1 MFGEITY
8 DIFDKLEEGIF
19 IVDKEGII
27 VFMNVK
33 ASEIERIDRDA
44 AVGKYLLDLY
54 PTLSEK
60 TSTLLKVLKYRE
72 PISDTIQT
80 YRNYKGEELT
90 TVNSSHPIYDG
101 KKLIG
106 AMEIMK
112 DVTSIKKLSE
122 EVIELKEEIHHVKT
136 AKPNKG
142 TAKYDFIDIIGKSE
156 ELLKCKEKAAK
167 AGNTT
172 SPILIYGE
180 TGTGKELFVQA
191 IHNNS
196 NRRNMPFIAQNCA
209 AIPST
214 LLEGILFGTSK
225 GSFTGAEDKRGLL
238 ELANGGTFYLD
249 ELNSMPLE
257 LQAKLLRV
265 IQEGALRRV
274 GDNQLRKID
283 IRIIAS
289 VNEPPE
295 ELLNSNTIR
304 RDLYYRLNVVRI
316 DIPPLRKRKEDIP
329 VLVNHF
335 INKFNNKF
343 HAKVQGIT
351 KLALDMIIT
360 GEWQGNIRE
369 LENYI
374 EGIFNRRAAGFID
387 IEDLDEM
394 NLQEV
399 NLNKII
405 PLKEKLNELEES
417 YIKEALVIT
426 QNNISKAAKLLD
438 IPRQTLQ
445 YKIKKL
451 QEKKLD

>member
-1 MFGEITY
+1 MFGKYTY
-8 DIFDKLEEGIF
+8 DIFDKFEEGIF

-27 VFMNVK
+27 VFMNIR
-33 ASEIERIDRDA
+33 ASEIERIDREA
-44 AVGKYLLDLY
+44 AIGRYLLEVY

-72 PISDTIQT
+72 PIIDSIQT

-101 KKLIG
+101 NKLIG
-106 AMEIMK
+106 VMEIMK

-122 EVIELKEEIHHVKT
+122 EVIELKEEIHHVKNV
-136 AKPNKG
+136 KSSKG

-156 ELLKCKEKAAK
+156 ELLKCKERALR

-172 SPILIYGE
+172 SPVLIYGE

-196 NRRNMPFIAQNCA
+196 TRRNKPFIAQNCA
-209 AIPST
+209 AIPAT
-214 LLEGILFGTSK
+214 LLEGILFGTVK
-225 GSFTGAEDKRGLL
+225 GSFTGAENRKGLL
-238 ELANGGTFYLD
+238 ELAGGGTFYLD

-265 IQEGALRRV
+265 IQEGTFRRV
-274 GDNQLRKID
+274 GDNELRKID

-289 VNEPPE
+289 INEPAE
-295 ELLNSNTIR
+295 ELLASNTIR

-316 DIPPLRKRKEDIP
+316 DIPPLRNRKEDIP
-329 VLVNHF
+329 ILVNHF
-335 INKFNNKF
+335 INKANRKF
-343 HAKVQGIT
+343 DAKVQGIT
-351 KLALDMIIT
+351 KLALDMIIS
-360 GEWQGNIRE
+360 GQWQGNVRE

-374 EGIFNRRAAGFID
+374 EGIFNRRSTGFID
-387 IEDLDEM
+387 IEDLNEM
-394 NLQEV
+394 NFADV
-399 NLNKII
+399 NLKKII
-405 PLKEKLNELEES
+405 PLKEKLNELEEN
-417 YIKEALVIT
+417 YIREALVMT

-451 QEKKLD
+451 QEKKKG